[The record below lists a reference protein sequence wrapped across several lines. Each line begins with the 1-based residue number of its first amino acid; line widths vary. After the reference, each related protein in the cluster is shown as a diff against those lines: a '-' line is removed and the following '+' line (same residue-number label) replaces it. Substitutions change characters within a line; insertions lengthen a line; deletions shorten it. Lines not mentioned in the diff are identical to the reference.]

1 MVYFKFLFNNKINE
15 EKTSFKE
22 KVIGFILSHVLPN
35 ANPDFDNRYKDVVT
49 WYIEYDDKNCCPCR
63 EVGVD
68 LNDNAIK
75 TSLSYSICVPRGT
88 QIEYDKEV
96 LIALSFKSTPT
107 SRHGQQFLSSYSI
120 YQVTTSLYLLSKSGL
135 AFGKTWDKIKP
146 ITFSLNEVFSSFIL
160 LLNKNLKYTIK
171 S

>member
-68 LNDNAIK
+68 LNDNAIVMAPYK
-75 TSLSYSICVPRGT
+75 KNYGYWMDTNMT
-88 QIEYDKEV
+88 IETYTNQYD
-96 LIALSFKSTPT
+96 I
-107 SRHGQQFLSSYSI
+107 I
-120 YQVTTSLYLLSKSGL
+120 Y
-135 AFGKTWDKIKP
+135 I
-146 ITFSLNEVFSSFIL
+146 
-160 LLNKNLKYTIK
+160 NKNIFENIWEKSIK
-171 S
+171 KKAGDGSH